1 MAVVMPNI
9 MAKMS
14 LRETKI
20 SMSKWGTWRLRHGD
34 TYTCY
39 SAKQSR
45 IGSKIGTNVM
55 PN

>member
-9 MAKMS
+9 MARMS

-20 SMSKWGTWRLRHGD
+20 SMSELRTLRLSQGN

-39 SAKQSR
+39 SAKQS
-45 IGSKIGTNVM
+45 KIGNV
-55 PN
+55 NGK